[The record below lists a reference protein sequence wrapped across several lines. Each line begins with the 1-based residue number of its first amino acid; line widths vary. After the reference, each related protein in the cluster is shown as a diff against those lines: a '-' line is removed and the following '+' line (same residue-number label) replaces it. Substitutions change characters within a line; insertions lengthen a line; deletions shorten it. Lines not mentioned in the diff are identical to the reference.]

1 MAKPVPRTKAGK
13 QAKVKRTLDEWKA
26 GTLHSGSKK
35 GPIVKSLRQALAIAL
50 KQSGQGRPKRKKK

>member
-26 GTLHSGSKK
+26 GTY
-35 GPIVKSLRQALAIAL
+35 GPKAAKQASFATGMLAA
-50 KQSGQGRPKRKKK
+50 GRRTAAKNTRKKK

>member
-1 MAKPVPRTKAGK
+1 MAKPIPRTKAGK

-35 GPIVKSLRQALAIAL
+35 GPIVKSQRQALAIAL
-50 KQSGQGRPKRKKK
+50 QQSGQGRKRKKK